1 MSINRTV
8 VLLLTCSV
16 ILLTSCTMAPILN
29 LNNEIL
35 PADPNGSTHTQDDVQ
50 KAILRA
56 CNDRGWSAQVE
67 SEGVIQ
73 ASIIVRRHSAKVK
86 IQYTN
91 STVSISYVDS
101 TELKYKG
108 DRIHRNYNR
117 WVANL
122 YHSIQTELGSHG
134 QAF

>member
-35 PADPNGSTHTQDDVQ
+35 PTDPNGSTHTQDDVQ

-67 SEGVIQ
+67 NEGVIQ